1 MILYRIERNGLG
13 AFSGGLVRD
22 AWWALDKEL
31 DLFAEPDP
39 LRHPTPW
46 FDGPDLGDR
55 FRSTK
60 HFCAFKSTEQ
70 LLRWFDS
77 EAHRRK
83 MAELGG
89 RVIVYE
95 VSPKFVIEGN
105 HQVVFEKAKAE
116 QVDDIPIP
124 TLT

>member
-1 MILYRIERNGLG
+1 MRLYRIERNGLG
-13 AFSGGLVRD
+13 AFYSGLAVD

-39 LRHPTPW
+39 LRHPNPW
-46 FDGPDLGDR
+46 CDGPHLRDR
-55 FRSTK
+55 FSRMK

-105 HQVVFEKAKAE
+105 HQVVFEKAKAYK
-116 QVDDIPIP
+116 VDDIPIP